1 MKTMPKGLLV
11 VLSGPS
17 GAGKG
22 TVCQLL
28 RQRNP
33 HLAYSVS
40 ATTRSP
46 RPGEKHGV
54 NYFFLKRE
62 EFEAWRDRGEFLEW
76 AEFCGNLYGT
86 PRSYVEERLASGQ
99 DVLLEIETQGALQ
112 IRASFPTGVFIFLL
126 PPSWAEL
133 KARIIQRGTESEE
146 ERRRRLAKAESE
158 IAMLRAYDYL
168 VINDRVEQAVARV
181 EAILMAE
188 HARVNRFSDEE
199 LKAQLEGQLL

>member
-1 MKTMPKGLLV
+1 MPKGLLI

-33 HLAYSVS
+33 RLAYSVS
-40 ATTRSP
+40 ATTRAP

-54 NYFFLKRE
+54 NYFFLNRE
-62 EFEAWRDRGEFLEW
+62 EFETWRARGEFLEW
-76 AEFCGNLYGT
+76 AEVYGNLYGT

-99 DVLLEIETQGALQ
+99 DVLLEIDTQGALQ
-112 IRASFPTGVFIFLL
+112 VKASFPTGVFIFLL
-126 PPSWAEL
+126 PPSFAEL
-133 KARIIQRGTESEE
+133 KARITQRGTESEN
-146 ERRRRLAKAESE
+146 ERMRRLAAAQSE
-158 IAMLRAYDYL
+158 IAQLRAYDYL
-168 VINDRVEQAVARV
+168 VVNDKVEEAVARV

-199 LKAQLEGQLL
+199 LKAQLEGQLG

>member
-1 MKTMPKGLLV
+1 MKAMPKGLLI

-33 HLAYSVS
+33 RLAYSVS
-40 ATTRSP
+40 ATTRAP

-54 NYFFLKRE
+54 NYFFLNRE
-62 EFEAWRDRGEFLEW
+62 EFETWRARGEFLEW
-76 AEFCGNLYGT
+76 AEVYGNLYGT

-99 DVLLEIETQGALQ
+99 DVLLEIDTQGALQ
-112 IRASFPTGVFIFLL
+112 VKASFPTGVFIFLL
-126 PPSWAEL
+126 PPSFAEL
-133 KARIIQRGTESEE
+133 KARITQRGTESEN
-146 ERRRRLAKAESE
+146 ERMRRLAAAQSE
-158 IAMLRAYDYL
+158 IAQLRAYDYL
-168 VINDRVEQAVARV
+168 VVNDKVEEAVARV

-199 LKAQLEGQLL
+199 LKAQLEGQLG

>member
-1 MKTMPKGLLV
+1 MKTMPKGLLI

-40 ATTRSP
+40 ATTRAP

-62 EFEAWRDRGEFLEW
+62 EFETWRDRGEFLEW
-76 AEFCGNLYGT
+76 AEVYGNLYGT

-99 DVLLEIETQGALQ
+99 DVLLEIDTQGALQ
-112 IRASFPTGVFIFLL
+112 VKASFPTGVFIFLL
-126 PPSWAEL
+126 PPSLAEL
-133 KARIIQRGTESEE
+133 KARITQRGTESEE
-146 ERRRRLAKAESE
+146 ERRRRLAAAESE
-158 IAMLRAYDYL
+158 ISKLRAYDYL
-168 VINDRVEQAVARV
+168 VINDKVEEAVARV

-199 LKAQLEGQLL
+199 LKAQLEGQLG

>member
-1 MKTMPKGLLV
+1 MPKGLLV